1 MLSANNLLKPMD
13 GRAVATPTQ
22 DMILGSYYLT
32 MLKDGEPGEGK
43 AFRNYDEAIM
53 AYENGV
59 LGLHAK
65 IKVRIEKEIDGV
77 KRTSV
82 IDTTLGRLIFN
93 RPLPQD
99 LGFIDRTVPGNEFVL
114 EIDQVVKKKQLGQII
129 DYCIKKHGSAVCAN
143 MLDEI
148 KAMGYKYSTRASFSI
163 SVYDMTIPEEKKQ
176 YIDKAQK
183 DVDKISKYFMRGE
196 LSEEERYN
204 SVIKVWNETTE
215 NVTSALN
222 DSFSTYNPIKIMAD
236 SGARGSMTQMRQLA
250 GMRGLMFSATGKTME
265 IPIKSN
271 FREGLNIT
279 EYFMG
284 ARSSRKSLSDTA
296 LRTADSGYLT
306 RRLVDV
312 AQEVII
318 REEKC
323 DTTKGAWVNDIMDD
337 KNVLEPLADRI
348 VGRYTMGPVIHPETG
363 EVIVEDDVMI
373 TDEMAAA
380 ITKAGIDKVYIRTVI
395 QCHAKHGI
403 CAHCYGADLAS
414 GKPVNIGEAVGII
427 AAQSIGEPGTQL
439 TMRTFHSGGVAGSDI
454 TQGLPRVE
462 ELFEARQPK
471 KAAIMAENAGI
482 VEVHPGE
489 IPGMNSLVIRPDD
502 MKGEYTTNDYKK
514 IDVPYGTRLAVADG
528 DHVEKGDALT
538 EGSKAPADIMR
549 ILGLDAVYEYVIK
562 ETQKVYRSQ
571 SCNVNDKHIEIIARQ
586 MTRKIRIEDSGD
598 TDMLLGEL
606 VDVTEFEIQNDKV
619 KARVEA
625 GEDNLVEA
633 TGSPVLLGI
642 TKASLQTESFLSA
655 ASFQETTKVLTDAA
669 IRGKVDNLL
678 GLKENVIIGKLI
690 PAGTGMGCYH
700 NVDVAKADEADVD
713 VITSEVHSDGTDE
726 AV

>member
-1 MLSANNLLKPMD
+1 
-13 GRAVATPTQ
+13 
-22 DMILGSYYLT
+22 
-32 MLKDGEPGEGK
+32 
-43 AFRNYDEAIM
+43 
-53 AYENGV
+53 
-59 LGLHAK
+59 
-65 IKVRIEKEIDGV
+65 
-77 KRTSV
+77 
-82 IDTTLGRLIFN
+82 
-93 RPLPQD
+93 
-99 LGFIDRTVPGNEFVL
+99 
-114 EIDQVVKKKQLGQII
+114 
-129 DYCIKKHGSAVCAN
+129 
-143 MLDEI
+143 
-148 KAMGYKYSTRASFSI
+148 
-163 SVYDMTIPEEKKQ
+163 MTIPEEKKQ

-204 SVIKVWNETTE
+204 SVIKIWNETTE
-215 NVTSALN
+215 NVTAALN

-323 DTTKGAWVNDIMDD
+323 DTTKGAWVNNIMDD
-337 KNVLEPLADRI
+337 KNVLEPLSDRI
-348 VGRYTMGPVIHPETG
+348 IGRYTMGPVIHPETG
-363 EVIVEDDVMI
+363 EVIVDDDVMI

-414 GKPVNIGEAVGII
+414 GKSVNIGEAVGII

-471 KAAIMAENAGI
+471 KAAIMAETAGI

-489 IPGMNSLVIRPDD
+489 IAGMNSLVIRPDD
-502 MKGEYTTNDYKK
+502 VTGEYTTNDYKK

-606 VDVTEFEIQNDKV
+606 VDVTEFESQNNKV
-619 KARVEA
+619 KARVAE
-625 GEDNLVEA
+625 GEDNLTEA
-633 TGSPVLLGI
+633 AGSPVLLGI

-700 NVDVAKADEADVD
+700 NVDVAKAEEADVD
-713 VITSEVHSDGTDE
+713 VVTSEADSSETEE
-726 AV
+726 AI